1 MMRALLFLTALIA
14 TLFIVA
20 PRTVE
25 AEEEGESSCVLVNG
39 VYHCTRI
46 DLEVR
51 VPRPGAFYVINR
63 SRLSLQDTN
72 APEDFTAEV
81 IDSLELEP
89 F

>member
-1 MMRALLFLTALIA
+1 VSSSTACITA
-14 TLFIVA
+14 
-20 PRTVE
+20 
-25 AEEEGESSCVLVNG
+25 
-39 VYHCTRI
+39 H